1 MGQVS
6 EDGSNGG
13 DASMAVGHSD
23 PQIMAMVRDGDA
35 SAFDVLFQRHLAA
48 AKFVARAQTD
58 NVSDADDVVSEAFA
72 SIFQALTE
80 GKGPDHFFRSYLLT
94 AVRRIAHDRNRKS
107 RRTQVVGDVDVLD
120 TVVVDADT
128 VLDAFE
134 SSTMAK
140 AFKSLPERWQA
151 ALWHVDIEG
160 LKPAAAAPF
169 IGLSPNG
176 VSSLVIRAREGLR
189 QAYLQNHV
197 NVASDDSCVEFS
209 SLLGKYVRNGLKRA
223 SQEKVKAHLEEC
235 PKCTAVLVELNDVQ
249 AGMRALVFPLVVG
262 VVFTPAVTAGFFP
275 GTVLLESLLPGG
287 VLPEPFLPE
296 PFLRE
301 SFLRGGAEPAAAGL
315 RSVGG
320 FWKMAVAAMVLGGLA
335 IAGILMWLGQASP
348 TPMAEAD
355 VPSIA
360 PSAPQSAPERGPT
373 APPPSLA
380 PTSDP
385 PAIAVPQPP
394 APAPIVPEAVPAPR
408 ETARVVDSG
417 TGITNPVRET
427 GSLTIHKYER
437 PASPTNLPNDGT
449 VLTAAQLQGLTP
461 MAGVTFAVQKVN
473 NIDLTTNAGWAA
485 AAALTPDQAVT
496 QAATPGSKVTTGAAG
511 TATLGN
517 LPLGL
522 YLVTETGYPA
532 GVTPAAPFLVTVPMT
547 DPAGGNSWLYD
558 VNVYPKNAVTGA
570 TKSVNDASVVKLG
583 DNVQWTISSDIPN
596 VNPIDGYRIVDKLD
610 SKLSYT
616 NSTVALSNSA
626 ALALNTDYSI
636 AFDTATNTLTVD
648 FTASGRAILAANP
661 TAKVVVTVNTTVNT
675 VGEVTNTAL
684 VYPNAA
690 SFNITPGQ
698 PGGPVVTPP
707 VAVTKW
713 GNIVL
718 HKKDSQSSAALA
730 GAGFSVYP
738 SRADALAGTNAI
750 SVGGSSSWTTDAS
763 GNLVISGLR
772 YSNKANGKPV
782 SPGQPG
788 YQSYWLVETKAP
800 SGYALLAQPV
810 ETTVTSNDPSA
821 VTVTIGNIKQNAGFQ
836 LPLTGVGT
844 WALPAGGILVLAG
857 AGLFMV
863 TGRRKPT
870 EVK

>member
-6 EDGSNGG
+6 EDGSTGG
-13 DASMAVGHSD
+13 DASLDVGHSD
-23 PQIMAMVRDGDA
+23 PHIMAMVRDGDA
-35 SAFDVLFQRHLAA
+35 SAFDELFRRHVAA
-48 AKFVARAQTD
+48 AQFVARAQTD

-80 GKGPDHFFRSYLLT
+80 GKGPDQFFRSYLLT
-94 AVRRIAHDRNRKS
+94 AVRRIAYDRNRKA

-120 TVVVDADT
+120 TVAIDGDT

-197 NVASDDSCVEFS
+197 TVVSDDSCAEFS
-209 SLLGKYVRNGLKRA
+209 SQLGKYARDGLKRA
-223 SQEKVKAHLEEC
+223 SREKVRAHLEEC

-262 VVFTPAVTAGFFP
+262 VVFTPAVTAGFLP
-275 GTVLLESLLPGG
+275 GTAMLETLLSGG

-296 PFLRE
+296 QFVT
-301 SFLRGGAEPAAAGL
+301 GGAEPAAAGL

-320 FWKMAVAAMVLGGLA
+320 FWKMAVTALVLGGLV
-335 IAGILMWLGQASP
+335 IAGILMWLGQTSP
-348 TPMAEAD
+348 TPIAEAD

-360 PSAPQSAPERGPT
+360 PSAPQSVPERAPT
-373 APPPSLA
+373 APPPSPV
-380 PTSDP
+380 PTPDP
-385 PAIAVPQPP
+385 PTIAVPRPL
-394 APAPIVPEAVPAPR
+394 APVPIAPEAAPMPQ
-408 ETARVVDSG
+408 ETARVADSG
-417 TGITNPVRET
+417 TSITTPIPRS
-427 GSLTIHKYER
+427 GSLTIHKYEK
-437 PASPTNLPNDGT
+437 PATPTGLPNDGT
-449 VLTAAQLQGLTP
+449 ALTAAQLEGMTP
-461 MAGVTFAVQKVN
+461 MAGVTFTVQKVN

-485 AAALTPDQAVT
+485 AAALTPAQAAA
-496 QAATPGSKVTTGAAG
+496 QAATPGSTATTDASG

-532 GVTPAAPFLVTVPMT
+532 GVTPSAPFLVTLPMR
-547 DPAGGNSWLYD
+547 DPAAGNTWMYD
-558 VNVYPKNAVTGA
+558 VNVYPKNAVTTA
-570 TKSVNDASVVKLG
+570 TKTVNDASVLKLG
-583 DNVQWTISSDIPN
+583 DNVPWAITSDIPN

-610 SKLSYT
+610 PKLSYS
-616 NSTVALSNSA
+616 NSAVALSDNA
-626 ALALNTDYSI
+626 ALVLNTDYRI
-636 AFDTATNTLTVD
+636 VFDTASNTLTID

-661 TAKVVVTVNTTVNT
+661 TAKVLVTVNTTVNT
-675 VGEVTNTAL
+675 VGEIANTAL

-690 SFNITPGQ
+690 SFTITPGQ

-707 VAVTKW
+707 VSTTKW
-713 GNIVL
+713 GDIVL
-718 HKKDSQSSAALA
+718 HKKDSQSSAALS
-730 GAGFSVYP
+730 GAVFSVYP
-738 SRADALAGTNAI
+738 TQADALAGTKAI
-750 SVGGSSSWTTDAS
+750 GVGGTSSWTTDAS

-772 YSNKANGKPV
+772 YSNWANGKPV
-782 SPGQPG
+782 GPGQPG

-810 ETTVTSNDPSA
+810 ETAVTSNDPSA
-821 VTVTIGNIKQNAGFQ
+821 VTVTIGNIKENAGFQ
-836 LPLTGVGT
+836 LPLTGAGT
-844 WALPAGGILVLAG
+844 WALTAGGILVLAG
-857 AGLFMV
+857 AGVFMA
-863 TGRRKPT
+863 TGRRKPA
-870 EVK
+870 EAK

>member
-1 MGQVS
+1 
-6 EDGSNGG
+6 
-13 DASMAVGHSD
+13 
-23 PQIMAMVRDGDA
+23 MAMVRDGDA
-35 SAFDVLFQRHLAA
+35 SAFDVLFRRHVAA
-48 AKFVARAQTD
+48 AQFVARAQTD

-80 GKGPDHFFRSYLLT
+80 GKGPDQFFRSYLLT
-94 AVRRIAHDRNRKS
+94 AVRRIAHDRNRKA

-120 TVVVDADT
+120 TVAIDADT

-197 NVASDDSCVEFS
+197 AVVSDDSCAEYS
-209 SLLGKYVRNGLKRA
+209 SQLGKYARGGLKRA
-223 SQEKVKAHLEEC
+223 SYEKVKAHLEEC

-262 VVFTPAVTAGFFP
+262 VVFTPAVTAGFLP
-275 GTVLLESLLPGG
+275 GSVLLESLLPGG
-287 VLPEPFLPE
+287 VLQEPFLSEPFLSEPFLP
-296 PFLRE
+296 
-301 SFLRGGAEPAAAGL
+301 GGAEPAAAGL

-320 FWKMAVAAMVLGGLA
+320 FWKMAIAALVLGGLA
-335 IAGILMWLGQASP
+335 IAGILMWLGQSSP
-348 TPMAEAD
+348 APIAEAN
-355 VPSIA
+355 VPSSAA
-360 PSAPQSAPERGPT
+360 PAPPSVPERGPT
-373 APPPSLA
+373 APLPSPA
-380 PTSDP
+380 PKSDP
-385 PAIAVPQPP
+385 PATTVPQPP
-394 APAPIVPEAVPAPR
+394 APAPIVPEAVPAPQ

-417 TGITNPVRET
+417 TGITNPVPRM
-427 GSLTIHKYER
+427 GSLTIHKYEK
-437 PASPTNLPNDGT
+437 PATATSLPNDGT

-461 MAGVTFAVQKVN
+461 MAGVTFTVQKVN

-485 AAALTPDQAVT
+485 AAALTPAQASA
-496 QAATPGSKVTTGAAG
+496 QAATPGSTVTTGAAG
-511 TATLGN
+511 TATLAN
-517 LPLGL
+517 LPAGL

-532 GVTPAAPFLVTVPMT
+532 GVIPSAPFLVTLPMA
-547 DPAGGNSWLYD
+547 DPAGGNGWMYD
-558 VNVYPKNAVTGA
+558 VNVYPKNAVTTA
-570 TKSVNDASVVKLG
+570 TKTVNDASVVKLG
-583 DNVQWTISSDIPN
+583 DNVQWTITSDIPN

-610 SKLSYT
+610 SMLSYG
-616 NSTVALSNSA
+616 NSAVALSDNA
-626 ALALNTDYSI
+626 VLVLNTDYTI
-636 AFDTATNTLTVD
+636 VFNTATNTLTVD

-661 TAKVVVTVNTTVNT
+661 TAKVLVTVNSTVNT
-675 VGEVTNTAL
+675 VGEIANTAL

-690 SFNITPGQ
+690 SFAITPGQ

-707 VAVTKW
+707 VSTTKW
-713 GNIVL
+713 GDIVL

-730 GAGFSVYP
+730 GAVFLVYP
-738 SRADALAGTNAI
+738 TQADALAGTNAI
-750 SVGGSSSWTTDAS
+750 SVGGISSWTTDAS

-772 YSNKANGKPV
+772 YSDWANGKPV
-782 SPGQPG
+782 GPGQPG

-800 SGYALLAQPV
+800 SGYELLAEPV
-810 ETTVTSNDPSA
+810 ETAVTSNDPSA

-836 LPLTGVGT
+836 LPLTGAGT
-844 WALPAGGILVLAG
+844 WALTAGGILVLAG
-857 AGLFMV
+857 AGLFMA
-863 TGRRKPT
+863 TGRRKPA
-870 EVK
+870 EAK